1 MKKKLPRWKTD
12 KEAEKFLE
20 QDISDYIHKGNFKRV
35 SFEFAPKDKSI
46 TIRVSNQLL
55 KAVRQA
61 AKSSGM
67 NYQKL
72 VREAIEQFL
81 KNAA

>member
-1 MKKKLPRWKTD
+1 VDW
-12 KEAEKFLE
+12 A
-20 QDISDYIHKGNFKRV
+20 
-35 SFEFAPKDKSI
+35 SI
-46 TIRVSNQLL
+46 TIRISNQLL

-61 AKSSGM
+61 AKSRGM

-81 KNAA
+81 KNVA